1 MRLSRHK
8 GGGKTIAI
16 KNPEYPFRTEAGM
29 LINAGTSRSLVL
41 FGNVHD
47 LFFIQNTEQADYV
60 PLVPFLTQ
68 SWDIPGFILIVY
80 ELNGPL
86 RFTQT
91 RGREKVKAAF
101 NLWRQVT
108 EPSLTKPERQFRQVN
123 DESFISRRRITRPQ
137 YSPTNPGEKPT
148 ETHEDVFER
157 YLNNAIGS
165 PTLALELL
173 RQFCLISR
181 TTNRHGEKFI
191 TEKLLILIEATDMLL
206 PEGEIRSLSQSDR
219 HRVSIVQ
226 DWISDSEFMNGTD
239 TVVFITESK
248 SLVNS
253 RIMRLP
259 QVVGVEIPSPPLE
272 ARRHFISW
280 FNTTSGYQIDKE
292 QKERTLNLWGTQ
304 VQLAMLTA
312 GLSIHALRQLLIAA
326 SYSGEKL
333 LPETVIEKV
342 SAFIQTQLGEDVV
355 EFKKPAHTLKD
366 IVGNQ
371 NLVAFL
377 KAHLIPRITSTGA
390 DAITGL
396 SVCGPIGSGKTF
408 IFEALAGELD
418 IPVLVLKNIRSMWFG
433 QTDVI
438 FERLRRL
445 LMALVK
451 VLIFVDEADTQF
463 GNIGR
468 EAHSTERRLTGKIQA
483 MMSDAQLRG
492 NITWLLMTARIYN
505 LSPDLRREGRVG
517 DIVVPVLDPTGEDR
531 KTFLHWTLRDVINGK
546 LPDAL
551 IETLLEHTE
560 GYSAASFA
568 ALRAELKA
576 AKNLIGDLTPDDIV
590 EVISDRI
597 LPNIG
602 PIRKYQTL
610 QAFVNCTRKSL
621 LPVEYSPETR
631 ESWLREIAAL
641 EAMGVK
647 G

>member
-1 MRLSRHK
+1 M
-8 GGGKTIAI
+8 AI
-16 KNPEYPFRTEAGM
+16 KNPHYTFRTEAGL
-29 LINAGTSRSLVL
+29 LINSGTSRSIVL
-41 FGNVHD
+41 SGNIHD
-47 LFFIQNTEQADYV
+47 LFFVGDGEQGDYI
-60 PLVPFLTQ
+60 PLVKFLTR

-86 RFTQT
+86 RFLRTSA
-91 RGREKVKAAF
+91 REQMRTAF
-101 NLWRQVT
+101 NLWRQAA
-108 EPSLTKPERQFRQVN
+108 SPERNGR
-123 DESFISRRRITRPQ
+123 TG
-137 YSPTNPGEKPT
+137 YEKSYPPN
-148 ETHEDVFER
+148 EDVFER
-157 YLNNAIGS
+157 YLDDAIGS

-181 TTNRHGEKFI
+181 TTNHLGEKLLA
-191 TEKLLILIEATDMLL
+191 EKLLIIIEATDMLL
-206 PEGEIRSLSQSDR
+206 PEGEIRSLSQADR

-226 DWISDSEFMNGTD
+226 DWISDSEFMKATD
-239 TVVFITESK
+239 TVLFVTESK

-259 QVVGVEIPSPPLE
+259 QVISVEIPSPPME

-280 FNTTSGYQIDKE
+280 FNRT
-292 QKERTLNLWGTQ
+292 QKPAGKTLNLWGTQ
-304 VQLAMLTA
+304 AQLAMLTA
-312 GLSIHALRQLLIAA
+312 GLSLQALRQLLAA
-326 SYSGEKL
+326 ACYSGEKL
-333 LPETVIEKV
+333 RPEAVIEKV
-342 SAFIQTQLGEDVV
+342 SEFIQAQLGEDVV

-371 NLVAFL
+371 NLVEFL
-377 KAHLIPRITSTGA
+377 KTRLIPRITSTGT
-390 DAITGL
+390 DAISGL

-408 IFEALAGELD
+408 IFEGLAGELD

-463 GNIGR
+463 GDVGR
-468 EAHSTERRLTGKIQA
+468 DAHSTERRLTGKIQA
-483 MMSDAQLRG
+483 MMSDPQLRG

-517 DIVVPVLDPTGEDR
+517 DIVIPVLDPSGADR
-531 KTFLHWTLRDVINGK
+531 EAFLRWTLANVFNQT
-546 LPDAL
+546 LPDAAL
-551 IETLLEHTE
+551 HLLLEHTE

-568 ALRAELKA
+568 SLRADLEA
-576 AKNLIGDLTPDDIV
+576 TKNLKGELTVDDIV
-590 EVISDRI
+590 DVVTDRI

-602 PIRKYQTL
+602 PIRRYQIL

-621 LPVEYSPETR
+621 LPGDYSPEIR
-631 ESWLREIAAL
+631 ESWLRQIAEL
-641 EAMGVK
+641 EAMGVT